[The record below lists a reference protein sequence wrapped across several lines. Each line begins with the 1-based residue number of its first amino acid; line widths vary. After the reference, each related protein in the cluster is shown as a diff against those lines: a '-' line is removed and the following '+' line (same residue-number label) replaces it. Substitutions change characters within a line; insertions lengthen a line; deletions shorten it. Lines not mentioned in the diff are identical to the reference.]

1 MLEAYSSSITL
12 TVLQQI
18 DGVQSH
24 LRLEKKLTYESKS
37 FRFGKS
43 SDQIYTIH
51 PEESEDQVLTVIY
64 MGWACNL

>member
-12 TVLQQI
+12 TLLQEI
-18 DGVQSH
+18 NGVQSH
-24 LRLEKKLTYESKS
+24 LRLEKKRTNESKS

-51 PEESEDQVLTVIY
+51 YEKSEKQVLTVIY
-64 MGWACNL
+64 MGWACDL